1 MLNIPNEYRNASL
14 HPGRLEKLEYQTYD
28 SFAYGQKGHEL
39 TKTAWV
45 YVPYGYDES
54 RPYNIF
60 YLSHGGAGNE
70 QTFMGT
76 PGKPG
81 ERPDGP
87 PGSIKNAVDHAIED
101 RLMEPVLIVL
111 PTYNNTTGKES
122 WDYSTSLRLTQQFH
136 NELVGD
142 LMPAVESKYSTYARN
157 TTEEGFRASREHRGF
172 GGFSMG
178 SVNTWHTFEYCLDYF
193 RYFVTASGDLTDDGR
208 YMADVVKRAGY
219 GAEDFFI
226 WSATGTRDFDY
237 HAFKRMIANMLRW
250 GGDIFKAADNEKDG
264 NLHFEEAPGMTHD
277 YAAADIYMFNGIRL
291 IGQTWMQRSKGEKV

>member
-1 MLNIPNEYRNASL
+1 MLTIPDEYRKSSS
-14 HPGRLEKLEYQTYD
+14 HPGKLEKLTYQTYD
-28 SFAYGQKGHEL
+28 SFSYGEKGHEL

-45 YVPYGYDES
+45 YVPYGYDAG
-54 RPYNIF
+54 RKYNIF

-87 PGSIKNAVDHAIED
+87 PGSIKDAIDHAIED
-101 RLMEPVLIVL
+101 GEMKPILIVL

-122 WDYSTSLRLTQQFH
+122 WEYSTSLKLTQNFH
-136 NELVGD
+136 NELVND
-142 LMPAVESKYSTYARN
+142 LMPAVESKYRTYA
-157 TTEEGFRASREHRGF
+157 EAISAEGFQASRDHRGF

-208 YMADVVKRAGY
+208 YMADIVKRAGF
-219 GAEDFFI
+219 GSEDFFI

-237 HAFKRMIANMLRW
+237 HAFKKMIGNMLRQ
-250 GGDIFKAADNEKDG
+250 GGGIFKAAEDEKNG
-264 NLHFEEAPGMTHD
+264 NLRFEEAPGLVHD
-277 YAAADIYMFNGIRL
+277 YAAADIYMYNGIRFV
-291 IGQTWMQRSKGEKV
+291 GQSWMQRSKGEAK